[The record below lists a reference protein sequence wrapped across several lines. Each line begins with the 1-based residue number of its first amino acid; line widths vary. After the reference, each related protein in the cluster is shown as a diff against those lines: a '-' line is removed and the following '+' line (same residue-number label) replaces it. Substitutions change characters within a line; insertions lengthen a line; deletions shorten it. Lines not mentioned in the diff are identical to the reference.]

1 MMLYQRDSACTASG
15 IEKMFSTWGEA
26 RMEETSFWANAADMG
41 DSWYSA
47 MRAFLNATA
56 GEEAGQGS
64 ALAAPPPSQPAS
76 ERPPPPAP
84 STPAPAWNYSGFSR
98 FPSFY
103 FGADQAGPQPP
114 AQVALVARFALA
126 GWGWQQGFSR
136 GHGEEQGREAAEAV
150 RRLAPA
156 GAPAAP
162 DALFVYRQSESLFT
176 YYDAFANVTHS
187 PSLLAAAQL
196 ADPASGRLCGGGGL
210 LAFGNATFSRYW
222 VGAVGGELAAEA
234 PLVAA
239 AFYDGFDKLYAGGT
253 LGAEGCSGFTPAAT
267 AAELRAKV
275 AATAAQAA
283 LLNAAGSLPL
293 LSTYNFLQ
301 AAALGLEAGGAA
313 APLRAMNGVYEDEY
327 IAALSGVAWMRFYE
341 VWLGHG
347 AAQDALMIANAIL
360 EGAAGVPFVA
370 RSDPKTMHSLEYG
383 ALGFLIAQ
391 GQHCYWGASSGWLD
405 ADWPWRGILDW
416 KVGAPLGSASRTGS
430 FAWTRRF
437 EHANV
442 TVDTKAGLA
451 TLAMGGSAQS
461 FAR

>member
-1 MMLYQRDSACTASG
+1 MMLYQRDTACSASG

-47 MRAFLNATA
+47 MRAFLNASA
-56 GEEAGQGS
+56 AVEEEEAAPGPT
-64 ALAAPPPSQPAS
+64 ALVQAAPP
-76 ERPPPPAP
+76 
-84 STPAPAWNYSGFSR
+84 AWSYSGFSR

-103 FGADQAGPQPP
+103 FGADEAGPQPP

-136 GHGEEQGREAAEAV
+136 GHGEEQGREAAAAV
-150 RRLAPA
+150 RRLAPPGSA
-156 GAPAAP
+156 GAP

-187 PSLLAAAQL
+187 PTLLAAAQL
-196 ADPASGRLCGGGGL
+196 ADPATGKLCGGGGL
-210 LAFGNATFSRYW
+210 LAYGNASFAQYW
-222 VGAVGGELAAEA
+222 VQAVGGELATEA
-234 PLVAA
+234 PLVQAV
-239 AFYDGFDKLYAGGT
+239 FYDGFDKLYAGGT

-275 AATAAQAA
+275 AATAQQAG
-283 LLNAAGSLPL
+283 LLNAAGALPL

-301 AAALGLEAGGAA
+301 AASLGLPEAELAA
-313 APLRAMNGVYEDEY
+313 APLQAMNGVYEDEY
-327 IAALSGVAWMRFYE
+327 LAALSGVAWARFYE

-347 AAQDALMIANAIL
+347 PAQDALMIQNAIL

-370 RSDPKTMHSLEYG
+370 RSDPKAMHSLEYG

-391 GQHCYWGASSGWLD
+391 ASHCYWGASSGWLD

-416 KVGAPLGSASRTGS
+416 KVGAPLGSASRS
-430 FAWTRRF
+430 SSYVWARRF

-451 TLAMGGSAQS
+451 LLAWEGGEVQS